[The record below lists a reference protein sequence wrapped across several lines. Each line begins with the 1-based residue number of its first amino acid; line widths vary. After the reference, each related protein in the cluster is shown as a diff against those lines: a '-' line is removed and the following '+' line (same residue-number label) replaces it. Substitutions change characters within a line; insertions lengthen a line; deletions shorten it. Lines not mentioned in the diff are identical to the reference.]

1 MRRPPIGMMGCAP
14 DHAAGCL
21 SSFAIPYGE
30 DVSLGQ
36 RIAGPGTELFSAVRA
51 AFPDLK
57 IIVENDGLHPDVTL
71 LASACALSDM
81 RVMQTSFDYCG
92 SMPDAY
98 PDRCICYSGT
108 HDQDTLTGWLNRMS
122 RVRKDAL
129 KACLNTEEEDV
140 WALCDLCIRTLM
152 DSACTDCII
161 PMQDWLHLD
170 SHARINAPG
179 TLGENWMWRM
189 HEGQFHDQLERQMAQ
204 MSMASGRQ
212 SSENM

>member
-1 MRRPPIGMMGCAP
+1 M
-14 DHAAGCL
+14 
-21 SSFAIPYGE
+21 
-30 DVSLGQ
+30 
-36 RIAGPGTELFSAVRA
+36 
-51 AFPDLK
+51 
-57 IIVENDGLHPDVTL
+57 ENDGLHPDVTL